1 MSLDIEKI
9 INDCKNNIA
18 ESQRK
23 LFYHYYERMAKI
35 VMRYCP
41 DQEDAKEVLNDG
53 FYSVFS
59 NIKTFKGDSQFKTW
73 MTTIFIRESLKKIK
87 INKRI
92 PSKIGESIDE
102 NVSNWKAENEDVID
116 KIEAKELM
124 LLIDNLPE
132 LERTVFNLHFLDGY
146 KHKEIAGLCGFS
158 EGTSRWYLNMA
169 KNRIKT
175 NFNNNNYIANKENEI
190 TK

>member
-1 MSLDIEKI
+1 MDIEKI
-9 INDCKNNIA
+9 ISDCKNNVA

-23 LFYHYYERMAKI
+23 LFYHYYESMARI

-41 DQEDAKEVLNDG
+41 DQEDAKEVLSDG

-59 NIKTFKGDSQFKTW
+59 NINSFKGDSQFKTW
-73 MTTIFIRESLKKIK
+73 MTTIFIRISLKKIK
-87 INKRI
+87 INKKI
-92 PSKIGESIDE
+92 PSKIGESIDD

-124 LLIDNLPE
+124 MLIDNLPE

-146 KHKEIAGLCGFS
+146 KHKEIANLCGFA

-169 KNRIKT
+169 KNRIKAS
-175 NFNNNNYIANKENEI
+175 FNNNNYIANKENEI